1 MLLSL
6 LQFFATKFL
15 VLALHLEAG
24 SFPKPLTARE
34 EIETFAALR
43 AGDGSAREK
52 LIRHNL
58 RLVAHVAKKYYAQPG
73 DQEDLISIGTIGLM
87 KAVDTFDSTRKA
99 RFSTYASRC
108 IENELRM
115 YFRRERKNGGTVS
128 LQETLE
134 AGKDDTV
141 LTLSDVLQDGFC
153 MEDRCEQQDEA
164 QRLRQ
169 LIEGLPARERK
180 LILLRYGLAGQPP
193 LTQLETAKLLQISRS
208 YVSRLETHAL
218 ALLREGWEHK
228 TAQKE

>member
-1 MLLSL
+1 MLLTL

-24 SFPKPLTARE
+24 SFPKPLSARE

-43 AGDGSAREK
+43 SGDRSAREK
-52 LIRHNL
+52 IIRHNL

-87 KAVDTFDSTRKA
+87 KAVDTFDTTRKA
-99 RFSTYASRC
+99 RFATYASRC

-115 YFRRERKNGGTVS
+115 HSRRERRNGVVVS

-134 AGKDDTV
+134 AGKEDSA

-153 MEDRCEQQDEA
+153 MEDACERQDEA
-164 QRLRQ
+164 RRLRR

-193 LTQLETAKLLQISRS
+193 LTQLETAQLLQISRS

-218 ALLREGWEHK
+218 EQLRKGWLQESPG
-228 TAQKE
+228 E

>member
-1 MLLSL
+1 MLLTL

-24 SFPKPLTARE
+24 SFPKPLSARE

-43 AGDGSAREK
+43 SGDRSAREK
-52 LIRHNL
+52 IIRHNL

-87 KAVDTFDSTRKA
+87 KAVDTFDITRKA
-99 RFSTYASRC
+99 RFATYASRC

-115 YFRRERKNGGTVS
+115 HFRRERRNGVVVS

-134 AGKDDTV
+134 AGKEDSA

-153 MEDRCEQQDEA
+153 MEDACERQDEA
-164 QRLRQ
+164 RRLRR

-193 LTQLETAKLLQISRS
+193 LTQLETAQLLQISRS

-218 ALLREGWEHK
+218 EQLRKGWLQESPG
-228 TAQKE
+228 E

>member
-1 MLLSL
+1 MLLTL

-24 SFPKPLTARE
+24 SFPKPLSARE

-43 AGDGSAREK
+43 AGDRSAREK
-52 LIRHNL
+52 IIRHNL

-87 KAVDTFDSTRKA
+87 KAVDTFDTTRKA
-99 RFSTYASRC
+99 RFATYASRC

-115 YFRRERKNGGTVS
+115 HFRRERRNGVVVS

-134 AGKDDTV
+134 AGKEDSA

-153 MEDRCEQQDEA
+153 MEDACERQDEA
-164 QRLRQ
+164 RRLRG
-169 LIEGLPARERK
+169 LIEGQTARERK

-193 LTQLETAKLLQISRS
+193 LTQLETAQLLQISRS

-218 ALLREGWEHK
+218 DQLRKGWLQESPG
-228 TAQKE
+228 E

>member
-1 MLLSL
+1 MLLTL

-24 SFPKPLTARE
+24 SFPKPLSARE
-34 EIETFAALR
+34 EIETFAALQ
-43 AGDGSAREK
+43 AGDRSAREK
-52 LIRHNL
+52 IIRHNL

-87 KAVDTFDSTRKA
+87 KAVDTFDITRKA
-99 RFSTYASRC
+99 RFATYASRC

-115 YFRRERKNGGTVS
+115 HFRRERRNGVVVS

-134 AGKDDTV
+134 AGKEDSA

-153 MEDRCEQQDEA
+153 MEDACERQDEA
-164 QRLRQ
+164 RRLRR

-193 LTQLETAKLLQISRS
+193 LTQLETAQLLQISRS

-218 ALLREGWEHK
+218 DQLRKGWLQESSV
-228 TAQKE
+228 E